1 MIYELKKERF
11 GSIKDIVHKQWD
23 NIEIMAVLSGI
34 NTGWVFV
41 DSLETPATALLWSKG
56 IEGFYF
62 IGNPDNRI
70 QMEQRGQEI
79 KGKNHQSAL

>member
-11 GSIKDIVHKQWD
+11 DSIKDIVHKQWD

-41 DSLETPATALLWSKG
+41 DSLETPALSL
-56 IEGFYF
+56 IH
-62 IGNPDNRI
+62 I
-70 QMEQRGQEI
+70 
-79 KGKNHQSAL
+79 

>member
-34 NTGWVFV
+34 NTG
-41 DSLETPATALLWSKG
+41 
-56 IEGFYF
+56 
-62 IGNPDNRI
+62 
-70 QMEQRGQEI
+70 
-79 KGKNHQSAL
+79 